1 MPLVL
6 SFSFSLPLSLLLLL
20 LLYLQQNSWFWLFL
34 CLFICHVIG
43 VQSRKCPIIGIQLE
57 IFVIRYPLDSLV
69 NYTCFSGFFCKVT
82 QSCLWRKF
90 IILFN
95 SCRQKCHLI
104 TATTGPCD
112 SYDSKDLYIFHSLF
126 KILLFQAILFHIYLL
141 LQKSAVWIDT
151 VLYGR
156 VRFLSRAVLLNS
168 ALANWSCMPRIVKCY
183 MLVCRVDALK
193 FAMYVLQ
200 VRFALPAI

>member
-6 SFSFSLPLSLLLLL
+6 SFSFSLSLLLL

-34 CLFICHVIG
+34 CLLICHVIG

-57 IFVIRYPLDSLV
+57 IFVIRYPRDSLV
-69 NYTCFSGFFCKVT
+69 NYTCFSGFFCNVT

-90 IILFN
+90 KILFN

-112 SYDSKDLYIFHSLF
+112 TYDSKDLYIFHSL
-126 KILLFQAILFHIYLL
+126 
-141 LQKSAVWIDT
+141 
-151 VLYGR
+151 
-156 VRFLSRAVLLNS
+156 
-168 ALANWSCMPRIVKCY
+168 
-183 MLVCRVDALK
+183 LK
-193 FAMYVLQ
+193 FCFSKLFCFTFIYCC
-200 VRFALPAI
+200 RKALYE